1 MGDDHGALREQV
13 LAAARERGILPADE
27 TVAAAAV
34 GDLLIGSGMLDNRAA
49 SDPDQVGYGGM
60 IGEATHTEGRYVL
73 VATDRRVWD
82 LLTHRR
88 HRHHGPYELDDR
100 PGAASST
107 ELAER
112 MAAWYPAEGGEHAG
126 VLELGDRRFLVAAG
140 EGDGAAAIA
149 DAVQRA
155 RAS

>member
-1 MGDDHGALREQV
+1 MADDQATLREQV

-34 GDLLIGSGMLDNRAA
+34 GDLLIGSGMLDNRRT

-60 IGEATHTEGRYVL
+60 IGEAAHTEGRYVI

-82 LLTHRR
+82 LLTRR
-88 HRHHGPYELDDR
+88 HHLHHELDDR
-100 PGAASST
+100 PGAATST
-107 ELAER
+107 GLGER
-112 MAAWYPAEGGEHAG
+112 MAAWYPAEGEHAG

-155 RAS
+155 RG